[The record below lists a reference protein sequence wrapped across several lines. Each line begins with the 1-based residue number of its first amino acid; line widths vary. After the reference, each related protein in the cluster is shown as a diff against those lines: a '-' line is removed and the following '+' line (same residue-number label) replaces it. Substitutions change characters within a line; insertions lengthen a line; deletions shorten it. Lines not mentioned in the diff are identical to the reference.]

1 MIRRHVMDGL
11 RTLVEASEKE
21 KEDRG
26 TRYTPLEILRQPE
39 TWRKTYEIC
48 DERRP
53 DLRQFL
59 KGAGVEEESKL
70 RPNVYLVGAG
80 TSDYVGRALT
90 PLLRRLWGCEVSAV
104 PSTDLL
110 TNLDDLVFDDRPYL
124 WISFSRSGESSEG
137 LAVLEAAIERYP
149 KVRHLIVT
157 CNKQGRMAA
166 VCEKTPERAFVLALD
181 DTANDRGL
189 AMTSSFTNM
198 VIAGHCVAHVNAP
211 GDYVDIFSVLQQAGE
226 RFLERAQEAAM
237 AIAQEDFSR
246 AGFVGSGVLQA
257 VARES
262 ALKLLEL
269 TAGKITTLSE
279 SPLGL
284 RHGPMSVLD
293 ENTVFVSF
301 LSRDLRRR
309 KYELDLIE
317 EVHRKQLVK
326 RLVVVTP
333 ELTNQM
339 EGLADHVLCL
349 NTPDLADAYRAP
361 LDVMLAQLLGLFSSL
376 RLGLQPDCPSPN
388 GAISRV
394 VSHVNIY

>member
-1 MIRRHVMDGL
+1 MIQRNVMDGL

-26 TRYTPLEILRQPE
+26 IRYTPLEILRQPE

-48 DERRP
+48 HQRRP
-53 DLRQFL
+53 DLVQFL
-59 KGAGVEEESKL
+59 KGAGVGEEPSL

-80 TSDYVGRALT
+80 TSDYVGRALI
-90 PLLRRLWGCEVSAV
+90 PLLRKLWGCEVSAV

-110 TNLDDLVFDDRPYL
+110 TNLDDLVFADRPYL

-157 CNKQGRMAA
+157 CNRQGRMAA
-166 VCEKTPERAFVLALD
+166 VCEKTPQRAFVLALD

-198 VIAGHCVAHVNAP
+198 VIAGHCVAHVNSP
-211 GDYVDIFSVLQQAGE
+211 GDYVDTFSVLQQAGE
-226 RFLERAQEAAM
+226 RFLERAQEVAA

-246 AGFVGSGVLQA
+246 AVFVGSGVLQA

-279 SPLGL
+279 SSLGL

-293 ENTVFVSF
+293 ENTVLVSF
-301 LSRDLRRR
+301 LSGDQRRR

-317 EVHRKQLVK
+317 EVHRKRLVK
-326 RLVVVTP
+326 LLVVVTP
-333 ELTNQM
+333 ESTNQIG
-339 EGLADHVLCL
+339 GLADHVLCL